1 MDGWDVTVLV
11 FAGYL
16 AVVALIRLMIAQ
28 REQVLRT
35 MRGKAEAERS
45 RQAAEAERK
54 AEAERRKAA

>member
-16 AVVALIRLMIAQ
+16 AAVALIRLMLAQ
-28 REQVLRT
+28 REQVLQT
-35 MRGKAEAERS
+35 MRGKAEIERL
-45 RQAAEAERK
+45 RQAAEAELK